1 MNYKLQENQ
10 ELLEILQ
17 KKLGSFVSKKEKQIK
32 LAMKGYL
39 AYYGINRNKLEWRF
53 KGSEELRTEE
63 KTETEIDSDNSQIKK
78 IIRGVSDKTFE
89 NLYNFEYPNSKL
101 AKLKTNELLL
111 ETERDFD
118 FRVQVEKQS
127 FTTSIVYGILKN
139 QLKSED
145 FKKTLIKAK
154 TFAAK
159 KGVGFLHI
167 DYIDCY
173 KEDNKNGVKINAL
186 DSDSVLV
193 DPNSER
199 PLEGFIIRKYNYAEL
214 IERYPCVKDYFDKK
228 KDKSKYSKLK
238 SKGDEL
244 MSGSGF
250 PYNRAEQIVEAY
262 EANHLNSIDK
272 KFYDIKDSNYN
283 GYSKKCDKYFY
294 NIFNGDISKKTN
306 YKVTEYYNIP
316 EKFYAIYIDDYVMYE
331 GDLPDWVDQMPITP
345 IYVNREKTDYF
356 GYPMALMFESYQ
368 DKHDYL
374 ELQQKFLEKMLGK
387 TTLVINDNSLNP
399 EYHEDGQI
407 NIVDSSPIT
416 TIHMNQIFG
425 DKDKG
430 SGIAPLNFNNGAY
443 GVIQSEK
450 ANNLN
455 QLNTD
460 YTSIRSMALGSDP
473 SRSETTIEV
482 DPLAKSIITDIGL
495 QLSDFARLLLKYKFA
510 EYKEF
515 KNGDVIETDIEK
527 RRVYISEKEAD
538 KKSLIEKHIKEMQNN
553 RDKEV
558 KKEIQKIEVSPE
570 AGSMQAEIIKTI
582 KDAEIQK
589 FIQAAN
595 IGVPNQEV
603 LAQMEKDNEIN
614 QKVSEIYQKEG
625 AGLLKQRITLM
636 AENNIPRVENKNIY
650 FAEEDLDVVMGME
663 KEFEFSF
670 KETTKEKA
678 LRLSSMVASLKP
690 FEGMTDMVLNVKNMV
705 AEIVL
710 SHGFNPVELMIDR
723 PYDPDA
729 VFRTRNTKDM
739 INIQVDSETLKAPYM
754 SKVLNEKITVD
765 DLLAN
770 REKVERMKL
779 ALKIEEI
786 DATNA
791 SKAKA
796 NLIIKDVED
805 QKATNQPPTNPNI
818 INNAPELQPTTTP
831 DL

>member
-1 MNYKLQENQ
+1 MNYNLKENK
-10 ELLEILQ
+10 ELLQILNE
-17 KKLGSFVSKKEKQIK
+17 KLGTFVTKKEKQIK
-32 LAMKGYL
+32 LAMRGYL
-39 AYYGINRNKLEWRF
+39 AYYGINKNKLEWRF
-53 KGSEELRTEE
+53 KGSEELRTEA
-63 KTETEIDSDNSQIKK
+63 KTEDEIDSDNSQIKK

-89 NLYNFEYPNSKL
+89 NLYNFEYPNSLL

-111 ETERDFD
+111 ETDRDFD
-118 FRVQVEKQS
+118 FSVQVEKQS

-139 QLKSED
+139 QLKSQD

-167 DYIDCY
+167 DYIDSY
-173 KEDNKNGVKINAL
+173 KEGNKNGVKITAL

-193 DPNSER
+193 DPDSEK
-199 PLEGFIIRKYNYAEL
+199 PLEGFIIRKYNCAEL
-214 IERYPCVKDYFDKK
+214 IERYPCVKEFFDKK
-228 KDKSKYSKLK
+228 KDKTKYSKIK

-250 PYNRAEQIVEAY
+250 PYNRAEQIVESY
-262 EANHLNSIDK
+262 EANHLNSVDDG
-272 KFYDIKDSNYN
+272 FYKIKDSDWN

-294 NIFNGDISKKTN
+294 NIFNGDISNKTN

-316 EKFYAIYIDDYVMYE
+316 ERFYCVYIDNYVMYE

-345 IYVNREKTDYF
+345 IYVNREKIDYF

-368 DKHDYL
+368 NKHDYL

-416 TIHMNQIFG
+416 TIHLNQIFG
-425 DKDKG
+425 DKDRG
-430 SGIAPLNFNNGAY
+430 AGIIPLNFNNGAY

-473 SRSETTIEV
+473 TRSETTIEV
-482 DPLAKSIITDIGL
+482 DPLAKSIITDIGI

-515 KNGDVIETDIEK
+515 KNGDIIETDIEK
-527 RRVYISEKEAD
+527 RRVYISETEQD
-538 KKSLIEKHIKEMQNN
+538 KKSLIEKHLKEMQGN

-558 KKEIQKIEVSPE
+558 KDEIKKVENSPE
-570 AGSMQAEIIKTI
+570 AGAMQAEIIKTI
-582 KDAEIQK
+582 KDAEITK
-589 FIQAAN
+589 FIQEAN
-595 IGVPNQEV
+595 IGIPNQEV
-603 LAQMEKDNEIN
+603 LAQMEKDDEIN

-625 AGLLKQRITLM
+625 SKLLEQRIALM
-636 AENNIPRVENKNIY
+636 AENNVPRVENKNIY
-650 FAEEDLDVVMGME
+650 FAEEDLDTVMGME
-663 KEFEFSF
+663 KEFQFSF

-739 INIQVDSETLKAPYM
+739 INIQVDSEELKAPYM

-765 DLLAN
+765 QLLAN
-770 REKVERMKL
+770 KEKVERMKL
-779 ALKIEEI
+779 AMKIEEI

-796 NLIIKDVED
+796 NLIQKDVED
-805 QKATNQPPTNPNI
+805 QKLRSQPPTNPNI